1 MLRIALA
8 SLCFYCFAGLFF
20 QSSAQSTHLGIT
32 AHRGN
37 STQFPENTLPAF
49 KSALSLGVDW
59 VELDVYKTKD
69 GKLVVLHDATT
80 GRVGNQNL
88 DVAQST
94 YDQLKK
100 VDVATDFRKRTG
112 KSIRECPPQTIPL
125 LEDALKLF
133 AAQSK
138 TRVSIQPKTDCVA
151 EAIALVRKNQME
163 KKVGFNDGN
172 LAYMANVKKLA
183 PAIPVFWDRP
193 ANTDI
198 REDIRIA
205 KEHGFES
212 LVINEKGLTEEKIN
226 QLKIAGIEPGVW
238 TVNERDDLIRFLD
251 MGVAR
256 IYTDDPALLI
266 DLKKVHQTVV
276 CEGAYEVHLQG
287 ICTDQKSSIYWS
299 WTTAIVRTDMQG
311 KILASVAAPSHQ
323 GDLCYH
329 NGKLYVAVNLGEF
342 NKPAGEAK
350 SWVYEYDAL
359 SLKKLNEY
367 PVPELVHGAGGM
379 EYNDGKFMI
388 VGGLVPGINENYVYE
403 YDEKFRFIRRHTV
416 ASGYTLMGIQT
427 IAYANGTWWLGCYG
441 KPAVTLRT
449 DDTYR
454 FQGQT
459 VFDASLG
466 IAPYSSTHL
475 WIGSNV
481 RLPGQ
486 GHVGRVRLVEIEKIA
501 K

>member
-1 MLRIALA
+1 MLRTAFAFICL
-8 SLCFYCFAGLFF
+8 SCFVTLSF
-20 QSSAQSTHLGIT
+20 QARAQSLHPGVT

-37 STQFPENTLPAF
+37 SSQFPENTLPAF
-49 KSALSLGVDW
+49 QSALSLGVDW

-80 GRVGNQNL
+80 GRVGDQNL
-88 DVAQST
+88 VVANVT
-94 YDQLKK
+94 YEQLKK
-100 VDVATDFRKRTG
+100 VDVAAGFRKRTG
-112 KSIRECPPQTIPL
+112 KSVRECPPQRIPL
-125 LEDALKLF
+125 LEEALNVF
-133 AAQSK
+133 ARQSK

-151 EAIALVRKNQME
+151 EAIALVRKKKME
-163 KKVGFNDGN
+163 KMVGFNDGN
-172 LAYMANVKKLA
+172 LTYMATVKKLA
-183 PAIPVFWDRP
+183 PNIPVFWDRP
-193 ANTDI
+193 ANSDI
-198 REDIRIA
+198 QEDIRIA

-212 LVINEKGLTEEKIN
+212 LVINGKGLTEEKIN
-226 QLKIAGIEPGVW
+226 QLKIARIEPGVW

-266 DLKKVHQTVV
+266 DLKKVHQTIV
-276 CEGAYEVHLQG
+276 CEGAYEGHLQG

-299 WTTAIVRTDMQG
+299 WTKAVVRTDRQG

-323 GDLCYH
+323 GDLCYR
-329 NGKLYVAVNLGEF
+329 NGKLYVAVNLGAF
-342 NKPAGEAK
+342 NKPAGSAK
-350 SWVYEYDAL
+350 SWVYEYDGITL
-359 SLKKLNEY
+359 QKLNEY

-379 EYNDGKFMI
+379 EYHDGKFML
-388 VGGLVPGINENYVYE
+388 VGGLVPGMNENYLYE

-441 KPAVTLRT
+441 KPPVTLRT
-449 DDTYR
+449 DDRYQ

-466 IAPYSSTHL
+466 IAPYSRTHM